1 MSNYDRIE
9 IDRLSEVFKALSN
22 PNRLRLFL
30 QLRSCCAPNE
40 KLPEFGND
48 ETYVGELAQNLDV
61 APSTVSHHIKELQRA
76 GLITTNRRGKNVCCG
91 INIEKLKEL
100 VEFFGS

>member
-1 MSNYDRIE
+1 MSNYDTVE
-9 IDRLSEVFKALSN
+9 IDRLSEIFKALSN
-22 PNRLRLFL
+22 PNRLRIFL
-30 QLRSCCAPNE
+30 QLRSCCTTME
-40 KLPEFGND
+40 ELSEFGSD

-91 INIEKLKEL
+91 INTEKLEEL
-100 VEFFGS
+100 AEFFGI